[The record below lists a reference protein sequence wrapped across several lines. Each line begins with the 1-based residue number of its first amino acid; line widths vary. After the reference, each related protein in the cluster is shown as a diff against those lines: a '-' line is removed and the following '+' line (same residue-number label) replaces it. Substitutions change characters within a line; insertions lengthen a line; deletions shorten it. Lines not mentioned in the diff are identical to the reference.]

1 MVTDCGPRYY
11 MPGGHMLTL
20 NALEHYA
27 GNLPEGI
34 PEREVEEEFARFRS
48 LRKVWVARRPAGF
61 GE

>member
-1 MVTDCGPRYY
+1 
-11 MPGGHMLTL
+11 MLTL